1 MFMMRF
7 LYLRTNLGLT
17 ILMYP
22 ARHTSPPLP
31 VTPCLRRT
39 SATLLSCSHL
49 SAPLCPEP
57 STAIAGTPRRS
68 AAASPGA
75 PGLSETTTAH
85 LAGTR
90 GPLRALAM
98 ATMFEPRPETR
109 TPTLSNGQRR
119 FNHAIYI
126 KFGAAGG
133 RWAVAQ
139 SK

>member
-7 LYLRTNLGLT
+7 LYRRTNRGLT

-39 SATLLSCSHL
+39 AATLLSCSHL
-49 SAPLCPEP
+49 SAPLYGEA
-57 STAIAGTPRRS
+57 STATAGTPRRS

-85 LAGTR
+85 LAGAP
-90 GPLRALAM
+90 GLFRALAM
-98 ATMFEPRPETR
+98 ATMFEPLPETS

-126 KFGAAGG
+126 KSGSAAG
-133 RWAVAQ
+133 RWAVAPWQ
-139 SK
+139 